1 MSSTIYP
8 TMMSAM
14 KTAVVSAIKSLE
26 GKKYDADAE
35 NFMDLFAA
43 DVIKILFPHDPDTPA
58 DMPAPVPEAKAKKPR
73 APRKPKAAKDENI
86 SRLNPIQSEILKKA
100 LGRKPVAKDKKDLL
114 AYLNTLD
121 PEEFG
126 DDATKSFEE
135 HVTDYVNPKAP
146 APAPVVVVPEIRAA
160 DSDVEMADAG
170 AEEKE
175 LTWVEFNG
183 EEFWV
188 NAATG
193 KVYQTQNEVDVL
205 VGNVGLAKFADM
217 ELPDPE

>member
-8 TMMSAM
+8 TMSSAI
-14 KTAVVSAIKSLE
+14 KSAITAAIKSLE
-26 GKKYDADAE
+26 HKKYDTTGDD
-35 NFMDLFAA
+35 FMDLFTA
-43 DVIKILFPHDPDTPA
+43 DVLKILFPHDPDTPA
-58 DMPAPVPEAKAKKPR
+58 DVPAAPVKAKKPR
-73 APRKPKAAKDENI
+73 APRKPKADKGENI

-135 HVTDYVNPKAP
+135 HVYDFVSP
-146 APAPVVVVPEIRAA
+146 APKPAEVVVPVMRAA

-175 LTWVEFNG
+175 LLFVEFNG

-188 NAATG
+188 DPATG

-217 ELPDPE
+217 ELPESE